1 MVPPGRIP
9 QAVSYTGSRN
19 PGRGIGW
26 SKSQRRKSEV
36 LYDRSRSGR
45 PYLLRQAVS
54 YTGSRNPGRGIG
66 WSKSQRRKSEVLY
79 DRSRSGR
86 PYLLRQAPSPQGFPF
101 PLGRKES
108 KGKKV
113 RSYSVAHAPAGEYIS
128 TAFHVNSESLAALSG
143 MTAVALPWVSQRV
156 PHQPFPLWMPW
167 AMSWDDKKPK
177 RKRSGR
183 IL

>member
-1 MVPPGRIP
+1 MYSIKSLYLIKILLFTAKVWCRQAGYRRLNMVE
-9 QAVSYTGSRN
+9 AVSYIGIRD

-26 SKSQRRKSEV
+26 SRDQRRKSEV
-36 LYDRSRSGR
+36 MCGRSRSGR
-45 PYLLRQAVS
+45 PYLLRQVQCPKT
-54 YTGSRNPGRGIG
+54 YH
-66 WSKSQRRKSEVLY
+66 
-79 DRSRSGR
+79 
-86 PYLLRQAPSPQGFPF
+86 FPLA
-101 PLGRKES
+101 LGRKES

-113 RSYSVAHAPAGEYIS
+113 RSYAVAHAPAGEYIS